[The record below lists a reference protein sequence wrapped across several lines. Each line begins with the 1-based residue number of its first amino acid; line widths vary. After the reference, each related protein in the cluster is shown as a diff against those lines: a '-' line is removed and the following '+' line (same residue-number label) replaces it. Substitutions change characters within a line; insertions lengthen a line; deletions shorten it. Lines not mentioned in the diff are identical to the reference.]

1 MKRFKNVVN
10 KFEQTDYVEEAIHRL
25 VEIHYVLGLENEA
38 QKYAVLLGY
47 NYKSSDW
54 YKESYRVFNKEYKD
68 PIEKIKENKQN
79 FIIRKFKNLFK

>member
-54 YKESYRVFNKEYKD
+54 
-68 PIEKIKENKQN
+68 
-79 FIIRKFKNLFK
+79 